1 MRKLRNIII
10 STTLLSTTAC
20 TTLNDSVKLGSTMG
34 ALAGVAAVHAGH
46 NSAGENP
53 SSKDVTN
60 GALIGLALGA
70 LTSYITH
77 KEVEKERSSEYY
89 ETNKIHFGD
98 LPPSPFIFPSTKN
111 KRGR

>member
-1 MRKLRNIII
+1 MRKLRHIII

-20 TTLNDSVKLGSTMG
+20 STLNDSIKLGTTMG
-34 ALAGVAAVHAGH
+34 AITGAAAVHAGH

-70 LTSYITH
+70 L
-77 KEVEKERSSEYY
+77 
-89 ETNKIHFGD
+89 
-98 LPPSPFIFPSTKN
+98 
-111 KRGR
+111 KR